1 MGEDHHG
8 YHQVMCPRI
17 VSMDLDGF
25 RVIVIFGEAVTL
37 VHGSPYP

>member
-25 RVIVIFGEAVTL
+25 RLFGTCGGAVTL
-37 VHGSPYP
+37 AP